1 MDLAVTVGKRLAL
14 SSTSTCATY
23 TPHRLHGHGV
33 DGHGVDA
40 ARGAYS
46 PIVSSDAL
54 PPAAV
59 VLMVSVRSFAK
70 RSR

>member
-1 MDLAVTVGKRLAL
+1 MHRRGKGKFWIHAQQKSRPHAESGFCVRAVER
-14 SSTSTCATY
+14 
-23 TPHRLHGHGV
+23 
-33 DGHGVDA
+33 
-40 ARGAYS
+40 YS

-59 VLMVSVRSFAK
+59 VLIVSVRSPAK